1 MGALCAHA
9 AGSKSLYRN
18 MLMRKGNRHIENNDD
33 DDLYIMLMWRLFVCL
48 SVCHVSSS
56 SNFFP
61 ISSNFFNCSPI
72 SFLQLFP
79 NFVQLT
85 ALTTVL
91 QYNLPIPNIISLYQ
105 LPIMPCP
112 IFPAITPT
120 RHTPSY

>member
-56 SNFFP
+56 SNFFQL
-61 ISSNFFNCSPI
+61 FPI
-72 SFLQLFP
+72 SFQFLSRRETLQNNSSYF
-79 NFVQLT
+79 Q
-85 ALTTVL
+85 
-91 QYNLPIPNIISLYQ
+91 
-105 LPIMPCP
+105 
-112 IFPAITPT
+112 ITQH
-120 RHTPSY
+120 RRID